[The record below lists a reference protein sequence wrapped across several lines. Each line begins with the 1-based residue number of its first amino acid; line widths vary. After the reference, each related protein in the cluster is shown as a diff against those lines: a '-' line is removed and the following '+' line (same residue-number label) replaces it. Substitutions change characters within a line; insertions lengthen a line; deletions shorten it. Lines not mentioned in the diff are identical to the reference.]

1 MTIHEALFSY
11 LREPLLGILYLLLTM
26 QIALFFSISRD
37 GIRRSVR
44 LGVFLHLLLSLTL
57 LWFPFLDIDGNRFR
71 TDEPIPL
78 PAARSVITELPV
90 WSLFLYEAVTAL
102 ILAVSIRTFLHWR
115 KEHPTF
121 ESIKE
126 AMDLLPAGIAFG
138 RTDGTVIFNNLAM
151 NSLSLDLTGK
161 SITDLSAFL
170 DKVGM
175 TENESQL
182 ALSDGSAVW
191 KLTGQDFD
199 LDGKTYIQLT
209 AADITKEAEI
219 MRILEE
225 KNDKLRDIQM
235 RLKIYNQQAEKLIIS
250 QELLTARMAV
260 HSELGS
266 ILLESRRYLNV
277 PSSIDEEI
285 LMQAL
290 KHTNTYLLREYE
302 QDDTAGDALVDAL
315 ELARVIG
322 VDVDITG
329 VIPSDEEQRGI
340 LAAAITECATNTVKH
355 ADGNKLVVCILDKDD
370 KTIFKLQ
377 TNGLPPKGKI
387 TESGGLLSLRELVE
401 KANGSMTLDITPQV
415 GLTISLQRP
424 G

>member
-1 MTIHEALFSY
+1 M
-11 LREPLLGILYLLLTM
+11 
-26 QIALFFSISRD
+26 
-37 GIRRSVR
+37 
-44 LGVFLHLLLSLTL
+44 
-57 LWFPFLDIDGNRFR
+57 
-71 TDEPIPL
+71 
-78 PAARSVITELPV
+78 
-90 WSLFLYEAVTAL
+90 TAL

-329 VIPSDEEQRGI
+329 VIPSD
-340 LAAAITECATNTVKH
+340 
-355 ADGNKLVVCILDKDD
+355 
-370 KTIFKLQ
+370 
-377 TNGLPPKGKI
+377 
-387 TESGGLLSLRELVE
+387 
-401 KANGSMTLDITPQV
+401 
-415 GLTISLQRP
+415 
-424 G
+424 

>member
-71 TDEPIPL
+71 TDVPIPL

-290 KHTNTYLLREYE
+290 KHTNTYLLR
-302 QDDTAGDALVDAL
+302 
-315 ELARVIG
+315 
-322 VDVDITG
+322 
-329 VIPSDEEQRGI
+329 
-340 LAAAITECATNTVKH
+340 
-355 ADGNKLVVCILDKDD
+355 
-370 KTIFKLQ
+370 
-377 TNGLPPKGKI
+377 
-387 TESGGLLSLRELVE
+387 
-401 KANGSMTLDITPQV
+401 
-415 GLTISLQRP
+415 
-424 G
+424 